1 MVTRDGSEA
10 VVEIAIVVGGLL
22 LGGWAVW
29 VTLRLQRT
37 EARVA
42 ALEARDAARA
52 GGAAR
57 GARGGAGA
65 GAGGR
70 GEDAR
75 VAAARKVLA
84 ALRQKRRPKKA

>member
-52 GGAAR
+52 EAER
-57 GARGGAGA
+57 RE
-65 GAGGR
+65 
-70 GEDAR
+70 EDAR